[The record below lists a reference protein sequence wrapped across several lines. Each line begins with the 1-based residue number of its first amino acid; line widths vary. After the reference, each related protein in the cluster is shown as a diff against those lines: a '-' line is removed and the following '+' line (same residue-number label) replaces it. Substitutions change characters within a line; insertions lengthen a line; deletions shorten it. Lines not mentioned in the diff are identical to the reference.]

1 MEAIGQTIEEMFKTI
16 ERAIEC
22 DIHGEQIEKSFG
34 GGKHWT
40 GCPECSKIKQ
50 LQRQK
55 DELDKEYA
63 DHFKGVGIPAMYE
76 FKTFKDWTVSGA
88 GQAKVINRLMDYA
101 DELSKP
107 KTAKNLVLY
116 GVTGSGK
123 TLLAAILLNQIVR
136 AEFSR
141 QPSWNFKFVTS
152 GGFIAEIKDT
162 WNSWSNET
170 ESQIINRYGN
180 CAILVLDELGVKDG
194 AKGDQDYLTKLLD
207 MRYGRNMPTIITTNL
222 AGREA
227 VEAMLG
233 DRAYDRINQ
242 KSIWASCVWGS
253 YRKHTAQTEDL

>member
-1 MEAIGQTIEEMFKTI
+1 MENITEKLADIFTVLKRPIQ
-16 ERAIEC
+16 C
-22 DIHGEQIEKSFG
+22 DKHGEQSENG
-34 GGKHWT
+34 YGNGKHWS
-40 GCPECSKIKQ
+40 GCLVCDKERATQK
-50 LQRQK
+50 QK
-55 DELDKEYA
+55 DEMDKEYA
-63 DHFKGVGIPAMYE
+63 DHFKGIGIPVMYE
-76 FKTFKDWTVSGA
+76 GKTFKDWTVSGA

-141 QPSWNFKFVTS
+141 QPSWQFKFVTS

-170 ESQIINRYGN
+170 ESQVINRYGN

-194 AKGDQDYLTKLLD
+194 AKGDQDFLTKLLD
-207 MRYGRNMPTIITTNL
+207 MRYGRNVPTIITTNL

>member
-16 ERAIEC
+16 ERAIQCEL
-22 DIHGEQIEKSFG
+22 HGEQIERG
-34 GGKHWT
+34 YGNGKIWS
-40 GCPECSKIKQ
+40 GCLECDKIKS
-50 LQRQK
+50 LQKQK
-55 DELDKEYA
+55 DEMDKEYA
-63 DHFKGVGIPAMYE
+63 DHFKGIGIPAMYE
-76 FKTFKDWTVSGA
+76 GKTFKDWTVSGA

-170 ESQIINRYGN
+170 ESQVINRYGN

>member
-1 MEAIGQTIEEMFKTI
+1 MDNLEAMFKVT
-16 ERAIEC
+16 ERQIQC
-22 DIHGEQIEKSFG
+22 DIHGDQIERSYGNNKYWS
-34 GGKHWT
+34 
-40 GCPECSKIKQ
+40 GCLACDKVRS
-50 LQRQK
+50 LQKQK
-55 DELDKEYA
+55 DELDKEYD

-76 FKTFKDWTVSGA
+76 GKTFKDWIVSGA
-88 GQAKVINRLMDYA
+88 GQAKVINRLMAYA
-101 DELSKP
+101 DELMKP

-136 AEFSR
+136 AEFSH

-170 ESQIINRYGN
+170 ESQVIRRYGN

-194 AKGDQDYLTKLLD
+194 AKGDQDFLTKLLD